1 MTPSPFAG
9 RGSAEGDFV
18 LRALDAAAR
27 VLRTVGRSRP
37 SVRKADRTPVTAVD
51 LAVQAV
57 LAKLLEEDFPNDVLV
72 GEESGEMLRS
82 SNADRIL
89 ADTLE
94 AVRQVRLDAD
104 LDRLLTWLDRGRG
117 EPGRRFWTLDPV
129 DGTKGLLRGGQFV
142 TALALIEDG
151 QVVLAGLACPRYPA
165 DTTNGSFAVALRG
178 TGAWAAPTIDG
189 PWTPLAVSDEAD
201 PAHAR
206 QLRSVES
213 PYATYRA
220 LGAIRR
226 ALRING
232 PELKM
237 DSQVKYLA
245 LAAGAGDFLIRL
257 PRKRGALR
265 ENIWDHASG
274 VLLVEEAGGR
284 CTDVL
289 GRPLDLAAA
298 RQMIHNLGVVGSN
311 GRLHEAVL
319 EAIRSAVPP
328 EALGAKV

>member
-1 MTPSPFAG
+1 MKTPPLDG
-9 RGSAEGDFV
+9 RRPGEAAF
-18 LRALDAAAR
+18 LLHALDAAAH
-27 VLRTVGRSRP
+27 VLQAVGRST
-37 SVRKADRTPVTAVD
+37 VTLNKADRTPVTAVD

-57 LAKLLEEDFPNDVLV
+57 LAGLLETELPQDVLV
-72 GEESGEMLRS
+72 GEENGDQLRGEQAHRL
-82 SNADRIL
+82 L
-89 ADTLE
+89 ASTLE
-94 AVRQVRLDAD
+94 AVRLVQPSAGLDQVLA
-104 LDRLLTWLDRGRG
+104 WLDRGRG
-117 EPGRRFWTLDPV
+117 GLARRFWTLDPV
-129 DGTKGLLRGGQFV
+129 DGTKGLLRGGQFA

-151 QVVLAGLACPRYPA
+151 QVVLAGLACPRYPE
-165 DTTNGSFAVALRG
+165 DTPHGSFALALRG
-178 TGAWAAPTIDG
+178 TGAWTAPTIGG
-189 PWTPLAVSDEAD
+189 PWAPLAVSDQAD

-226 ALRING
+226 SLRIKG

-289 GRPLDLAAA
+289 GRPLDFAAA
-298 RQMIHNLGVVGSN
+298 RQMICNLGVVASN